1 MMTEEIRELEWKYF
15 DPDNIQLQSLLKAC
29 DLRGFKV
36 LEVGCG
42 NGIFT
47 LKLADYAKQVVAIDN
62 DPGIIEAARQ
72 KAKERIVSN
81 VEFMAMDAQNLRL
94 LSDGFDIVLC
104 LWAINTVKHKEKALR
119 EAKRVLKKGGR
130 FLLMDFVEKSIH
142 YELARKLFPTK
153 IRVMN
158 SKTRYER
165 PVRNVFQKIQ
175 SISGPI
181 PIPIV
186 FPNMDEALREAV
198 GELEKWYMP
207 HATNRKHLT
216 QPQKNRV
223 LAELEKFS
231 LDDGRVIVYQH
242 IKLYLA
248 TKS

>member
-1 MMTEEIRELEWKYF
+1 MCEEIRELEWKYF
-15 DPDNIQLQSLLKAC
+15 DPDNIQLQSLLEAC
-29 DLRGFKV
+29 DLRGSRV

-47 LKLADYAKQVVAIDN
+47 LKLADHAKQVVAIDN

-72 KAKERIVSN
+72 KAKEKIVSN
-81 VEFMAMDAQNLRL
+81 VEFVAMDAQNLRL
-94 LSDGFDIVLC
+94 LSNSFDVVLC

-119 EAKRVLKKGGR
+119 EAERVLKKGGR
-130 FLLMDFVEKSIH
+130 FLLMDFVESSIH

-165 PVRNVFQKIQ
+165 PIKNVFQKIK

-181 PIPIV
+181 PLPIV

-198 GELEKWYMP
+198 GELEKWYIP
-207 HATNRKHLT
+207 HATNRRHLT
-216 QPQKNRV
+216 QAQKNRI

-231 LDDGRVIVYQH
+231 RDDGKVIVYQH

-248 TKS
+248 TKC

>member
-1 MMTEEIRELEWKYF
+1 MMTEEIRELEWRYF

-29 DLRGFKV
+29 DLHGSKV

-47 LKLADYAKQVVAIDN
+47 LKLADYAKQVMAIDI
-62 DPGIIEAARQ
+62 DPGIIQAARQ

-81 VEFMAMDAQNLRL
+81 VEFKAMDAQNLRL
-94 LSDGFDIVLC
+94 LSDSFDVVLC

-165 PVRNVFQKIQ
+165 PIRNVFQKIQ
-175 SISGPI
+175 SISGSI

-186 FPNMDEALREAV
+186 FPNMDETLREAV

-207 HATNRKHLT
+207 HVTNRKHLT
-216 QPQKNRV
+216 QAQKNRV

-231 LDDGRVIVYQH
+231 LDDGRVIVYQF

-248 TKS
+248 TKY

>member
-1 MMTEEIRELEWKYF
+1 MATEKIRELEWKYF
-15 DPDNIQLQSLLKAC
+15 DPDNIQLQSLLEAC
-29 DLRGFKV
+29 DLGGSKV

-47 LKLADYAKQVVAIDN
+47 LKLADHSKQVVAIDN
-62 DPGIIEAARQ
+62 DHGIIEAARQ

-81 VEFMAMDAQNLRL
+81 VEFLAMDAQNLRL
-94 LSDGFDIVLC
+94 LSNSFDVVLC

-119 EAKRVLKKGGR
+119 EANRVLKKGGR
-130 FLLMDFVEKSIH
+130 FLLMDFVENSIH

-158 SKTRYER
+158 SKIRYER
-165 PVRNVFQKIQ
+165 LVRNVFQKIQ

-186 FPNMDEALREAV
+186 FPNMDVAVREAI

-207 HATNRKHLT
+207 HVTDRKHLT
-216 QPQKNRV
+216 QAQNNRV
-223 LAELEKFS
+223 LSELEKFCR
-231 LDDGRVIVYQH
+231 DDGRVIVYQY

-248 TKS
+248 TKY

>member
-1 MMTEEIRELEWKYF
+1 MMIEEIRELEWKYF
-15 DPDNIQLQSLLKAC
+15 DPDNVQLQSLLKAC
-29 DLRGFKV
+29 NLRGSRA

-47 LKLADYAKQVVAIDN
+47 LKLADYAKQIVAIDI

-72 KAKERIVSN
+72 KAKERIVN
-81 VEFMAMDAQNLRL
+81 NIEFMAMDAQNLRL
-94 LSDGFDIVLC
+94 LSDSFDVVLC
-104 LWAINTVKHKEKALR
+104 LWAINTVKHKGKALR
-119 EAKRVLKKGGR
+119 EAKRVMKRGGW

-153 IRVMN
+153 IRVMD

-165 PVRNVFQKIQ
+165 PIRNVFQKIQ
-175 SISGPI
+175 SISDPI
-181 PIPIV
+181 AIPIV
-186 FPNMDEALREAV
+186 FPNMDEALREAI

-207 HATNRKHLT
+207 HVTNRKHLT
-216 QPQKNRV
+216 QAQKKWV

-231 LDDGRVIVYQH
+231 LDDGRVIVYQY

-248 TKS
+248 TK

>member
-29 DLRGFKV
+29 DLHGSKV

-47 LKLADYAKQVVAIDN
+47 LKLADYAKQVVAIDI

-94 LSDGFDIVLC
+94 LSDSFDVVLC
-104 LWAINTVKHKEKALR
+104 LWAINTVKHKEEALR

-165 PVRNVFQKIQ
+165 PIRNVFQKIQ
-175 SISGPI
+175 SISDPI

-186 FPNMDEALREAV
+186 FPNIEEALREAV

-207 HATNRKHLT
+207 YATNRKHLT
-216 QPQKNRV
+216 RAQKNGV

-231 LDDGRVIVYQH
+231 LDDGRVIVYQY

-248 TKS
+248 TK